1 MFAIPLSNYRYLI
14 NKLYRYILAND
25 SLSYS
30 KPYHLLSVFNVLDS
44 LKNQSLNQAN
54 IGDTVLISFVDTQ
67 EKLQLTLVN
76 ADKVP
81 GDEKNISV
89 LSPLG
94 SALLGRS
101 KGECFSVNILNSSID
116 CKLLKIVNK

>member
-76 ADKVP
+76 ADKVTD
-81 GDEKNISV
+81 DEKNISV

>member
-44 LKNQSLNQAN
+44 LENQSLNQAN